1 MKLSDMTDSDIWLS
15 FKRGDK
21 KAVSFIYKEY
31 FPVLFRYGLKF
42 THHTSLVEDTI
53 QDLFA
58 ELIKNHKTVGDT
70 DNILFYLLKSF
81 RRKLFRKLDNAHR
94 YDLTDVMTD
103 DHPFEVVW
111 SVEQDI
117 IGDEEN
123 EQRSAILLKAL
134 GTLTSRQREAVYL
147 RFTKELDYAV
157 IAEIMHISIEACRN
171 LISKAVSNL
180 RQDVKR
186 KD

>member
-70 DNILFYLLKSF
+70 DHILFYLLKAF
-81 RRKLFRKLDNAHR
+81 RRKLFRKLDYARR
-94 YDLTDVMTD
+94 YELTGAVADSY
-103 DHPFEVVW
+103 PFDVVW
-111 SVEQDI
+111 SVEQELI
-117 IGDEEN
+117 LDEETK
-123 EQRSAILLKAL
+123 QRSAMLTKAL
-134 GTLTSRQREAVYL
+134 GSLTSRQKEAVYL
-147 RFTKELDYAV
+147 RFTKGLDYAV

-180 RQDVKR
+180 RQGVKR
-186 KD
+186 KN